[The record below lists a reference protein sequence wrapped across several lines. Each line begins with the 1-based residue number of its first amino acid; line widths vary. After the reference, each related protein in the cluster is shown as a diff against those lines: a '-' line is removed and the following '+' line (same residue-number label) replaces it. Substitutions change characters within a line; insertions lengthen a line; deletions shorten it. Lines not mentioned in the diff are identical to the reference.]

1 MASYKY
7 GTAANLEF
15 GTKTDTNFDI
25 VESIT
30 EEKSYQ
36 TESLVKDENGAT
48 VGLVLADER
57 GTFTISGMTSASDI
71 ASSGNINLGA
81 ALAITPDL
89 ISSSASLYIT
99 SIRSTRSN
107 TDFQRFEITA
117 VGFDSVSGTG
127 TEIT

>member
-7 GTAANLEF
+7 GDASTLEY

-57 GTFTISGMTSASDI
+57 GTYTISGMTSATDV
-71 ASSGNINLGA
+71 AAAGNITLGN

-89 ISSSASLYIT
+89 IASAASLYIT

-117 VGFDSVSGTG
+117 VGFDAVSGAG